1 MQNIKKYSIN
11 IQELYILKLKDFKEE
26 GEKTMSKIKNV
37 IIIAIIGILI
47 IMMTNIVNATDD
59 DTYVNIIDENANNNS
74 TLNNT
79 NNTNKNNTN
88 NNTNNNTTN
97 STTNADTLPKA
108 GLTQNVSA
116 IVLVTIFGI
125 SAIYAYKKIR
135 EYNIK

>member
-1 MQNIKKYSIN
+1 
-11 IQELYILKLKDFKEE
+11 
-26 GEKTMSKIKNV
+26 MSKIKNV

-74 TLNNT
+74 TLNTT

-116 IVLVTIFGI
+116 IVLATIFGI